1 MQRKRVA
8 EATKGVGR
16 PKVGGPFE
24 LLDQNGRMVTDADL
38 KGHHSLVS
46 LPFAFPMVVPA
57 ANNRPG
63 LLWLLALSGH
73 LSRGARQDGSHV

>member
-24 LLDQNGRMVTDADL
+24 LIDQDGKPFTDNDL
-38 KGHHSLVS
+38 KGRYSLVC
-46 LPFAFPMVVPA
+46 
-57 ANNRPG
+57 
-63 LLWLLALSGH
+63 
-73 LSRGARQDGSHV
+73 